1 MQAVIWNLFAHS
13 FSPLSLGSG
22 GKSYYKCACDSVQLE
37 RNYSSYIEEKT
48 VGLKRGSKKL
58 IG

>member
-37 RNYSSYIEEKT
+37 
-48 VGLKRGSKKL
+48 KKL
-58 IG
+58 F